1 MKKYVCLLLLVFQLF
16 AATAQPTGKDWS
28 KTFPGNINWY
38 RITDAGVLAVATK
51 DGLYGVNPQD
61 GSDVWKQDD
70 IENIKEENYDPI
82 EGTPYIVLS
91 KSGLIKNSIKVL
103 DVVTGKTLA
112 DSRDLGFINIQ
123 KRLYLK
129 MTNSILLFGIGKT
142 GKPTLTKINLTD
154 ASVAWTQEKIFDK
167 NTEQIVSEA
176 GETATALFIATDKR
190 IYKLDPNTGALQL
203 EIDIKSDL
211 PVIIEPKKKMGFGA
225 IGGAFNQNKGLT
237 ERTTN
242 TSADFFQ
249 TEEKDKVYF
258 WNQDYLTCFTIA
270 DGKELWKRVK
280 LPSPVANILFDTR
293 GLLLFTA
300 EKSKEDMQ
308 KANEGGGGIMGK
320 LKSSAAAGKDRSKVL
335 LLDYA
340 TGAEKWSGD
349 VDIKGDL
356 LAYKM
361 VGNKLIFASQ
371 KDNGDNYI
379 NVMDLD
385 QGKGL
390 TKKPLSLKGEIQDLQ
405 LMPQGLYYRTN
416 DEINILDLE
425 SGQKIWKKGMSMKS
439 GVGYNKSAGMGYVYA
454 NDKIYNVNFEK
465 GEIDELVSS
474 VNFDGKEDASSL
486 QLRPNGILLTSS
498 QNATLYDEN
507 GKVIWH
513 SYAIPPGRTMA
524 GKLLSGLGGLSSALI
539 GAGAAAQS
547 AQLSYS
553 KGYYGSTSPELD
565 GAIQRNNDIAS
576 AGMNSAI
583 ASFKSI
589 SKRFKASKEA
599 DNFMSMLT
607 NFGKSNM
614 AKDAGIVLISKL
626 DGKEIR
632 QVILGDKKDPDY
644 KLDELGRVI
653 YFRSGGNEIQGFSF

>member
-1 MKKYVCLLLLVFQLF
+1 MKRILILTVLIMQLLAVS
-16 AATAQPTGKDWS
+16 AQPSAKDWT
-28 KTFPGNINWY
+28 KTFVGNINWY
-38 RITDAGVLAVATK
+38 RITDAGILAVATK
-51 DGLYGVNPQD
+51 DGLYGINPQD
-61 GSDVWKQDD
+61 GSEVWKQDD

-91 KSGLIKNSIKVL
+91 KSGLMKNSIKIL
-103 DVVTGKTLA
+103 DVVTGKSIA
-112 DSRDLGFINIQ
+112 DSKELGFMNVQ

-142 GKPTLTKINLTD
+142 GKPTLTKVNLSD
-154 ASVAWTQEKIFDK
+154 ASVAWSQEKIFDK

-176 GETATALFIATDKR
+176 GETTTALFIATDKR
-190 IYKLDPNTGALQL
+190 IYKLDPITGALQL

-211 PVIIEPKKKMGFGA
+211 PVIIETKKKNPFGA
-225 IGGAFNQNKGLT
+225 IAGGFNTSKGLT

-258 WNQDYLTCFTIA
+258 WNQDYLTCFAIA

-280 LPSPVANILFDTR
+280 LPSPVANILFDKR
-293 GLLLFTA
+293 GLMLFTA

-308 KANEGGGGIMGK
+308 KANDGGGGIMGK
-320 LKSSAAAGKDRSKVL
+320 IKSGAAAGKDRSKVL

-356 LAYKM
+356 LAYKL
-361 VGNKLIFASQ
+361 VDSKLIFASQ

-379 NVMDLD
+379 NVLD
-385 QGKGL
+385 MNLGKGL
-390 TKKPLSLKGEIQDLQ
+390 TKKPLNLKGEIQDLQ

-416 DEINILDLE
+416 EEINILDLE
-425 SGQKIWKKGMSMKS
+425 SGQKIWKKGMAVKS
-439 GVGYNKSAGMGYVYA
+439 CVGYNKSAARGYVYA

-465 GEIDELVSS
+465 GEIDELVTS
-474 VNFDGKEDASSL
+474 VNFEGKEDASSL
-486 QLRPNGILLTSS
+486 QIRPNGILLTSS
-498 QNATLYDEN
+498 QNATLYSEE

-565 GAIQRNNDIAS
+565 GAIQRNNDLAS
-576 AGMNSAI
+576 AGMSSAI

-589 SKRFKASKEA
+589 ARRFKASREA

-607 NFGKSNM
+607 NFGNSNM
-614 AKDAGIVLISKL
+614 AKDAGIVLIGKN

-632 QVILGDKKDPDY
+632 KVILGDKKDPDY